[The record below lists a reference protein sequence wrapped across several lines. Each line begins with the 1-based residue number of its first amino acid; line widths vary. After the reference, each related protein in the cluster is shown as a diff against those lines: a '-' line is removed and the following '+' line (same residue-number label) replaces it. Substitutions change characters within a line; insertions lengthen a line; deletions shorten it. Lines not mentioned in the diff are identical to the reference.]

1 MPSTGF
7 SYHMDNDSL
16 RREGLIRRL
25 ILKAAAS
32 QSLLR
37 LSRLRSAPTGA
48 SAMANQFREVG
59 SPAGAAAELLQH
71 VYERARLDDR

>member
-16 RREGLIRRL
+16 RREGL